1 MDATAE
7 IKSAVCVTR
16 FLSKAVK
23 TFTSSKLN
31 RPLIE
36 PTWTPRDDGVSTPV
50 SCRVAQDMH
59 EAVSQLSFYRNI
71 VILRVGQRNTTV
83 IVIVINVSSMLTG
96 DSLQYTV
103 L

>member
-7 IKSAVCVTR
+7 IKSAVCVTH

-36 PTWTPRDDGVSTPV
+36 PTWTSRDDGVSTPV
-50 SCRVAQDMH
+50 SCRVAQDVKQSLNFH
-59 EAVSQLSFYRNI
+59 FTETSSYL
-71 VILRVGQRNTTV
+71 V
-83 IVIVINVSSMLTG
+83 IVIAINVSSMLTG